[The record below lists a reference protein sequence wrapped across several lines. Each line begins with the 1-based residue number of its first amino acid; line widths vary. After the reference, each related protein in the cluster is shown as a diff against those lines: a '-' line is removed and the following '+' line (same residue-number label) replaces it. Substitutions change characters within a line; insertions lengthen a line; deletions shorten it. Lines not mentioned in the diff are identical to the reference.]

1 MSSFIGGRSGN
12 RGACAQPCRLP
23 YELLDSSGTSL
34 LPKHEAY
41 LLSPK
46 DLNYSEHMNELVAA
60 GVKSFKVEGR
70 MKKVSYV
77 RQVIGTYRHILDT
90 AHMDAADADA
100 LASGF

>member
-1 MSSFIGGRSGN
+1 M
-12 RGACAQPCRLP
+12 P

-34 LPKHEAY
+34 LPKYEAY

-70 MKKVSYV
+70 MKKVS
-77 RQVIGTYRHILDT
+77 I
-90 AHMDAADADA
+90 AHK
-100 LASGF
+100 ASGKVVHKHHGYHYDHQ

>member
-1 MSSFIGGRSGN
+1 MLARELSLPEIEHICKNCTAEIEVFIHGALCVCYSGQCLMSSFIGGRSGN

-46 DLNYSEHMNELVAA
+46 DLNYSEYRMNLW
-60 GVKSFKVEGR
+60 R
-70 MKKVSYV
+70 RCYV
-77 RQVIGTYRHILDT
+77 L
-90 AHMDAADADA
+90 
-100 LASGF
+100 